1 MLMKKRSAL
10 RIWKF
15 IIVLGFIL
23 IIYCLINGLFVKEI
37 VFAILVSIFTQLIEA
52 IKIRYFKL
60 KKEQ

>member
-1 MLMKKRSAL
+1 MKKRSAL

-37 VFAILVSIFTQLIEA
+37 VVAILVSIFIQLIEA

>member
-37 VFAILVSIFTQLIEA
+37 VFAILASIFSQLIEA

-60 KKEQ
+60 KKGQ